1 MATPATGNRTALG
14 RVALVALGA
23 GFIIAVAA
31 VNVVFKGV
39 RLDLTENRL
48 YTLSEG
54 TRKVLA
60 DIPEPVNVYFFYSDR
75 ATTSIPYLRSYA
87 ARVQEMLEEFAS
99 RSSGKLRVTVV
110 DPQPFSEDEDRA
122 AQFGLQP
129 ANLPTTPEP
138 VYLGIAGTNSVG
150 DQEIIPFLDP
160 GKEQFLE
167 YDLAKLVYSLAKPQK
182 PVIGLLAGLPMMAG
196 FDPVA
201 RQMREPYTIAE
212 QLQQLFDLRVIG
224 DDQARIDDEVQV
236 LLVVH
241 PKDLSDSALYAI
253 DQFVLRGGKAYVF
266 VDPFAEIDQG
276 NPMEPPGLGGS
287 KASDLDRL
295 LDAWGVTIDAEQFVG
310 DDRYALTVGGLTARP
325 VRHLGIIGVD
335 QASMDQDD
343 VVTSGLGVVNFAF
356 AGHIA
361 RKEGAGIELTPLIR
375 SSDSAALIPTSRLA
389 FLSDPT
395 LLRDDFAP
403 TGERFTIAARLT
415 GPVKTAFP
423 DGPPAGAGI
432 PAGAHLA
439 ESREPVNILLVADAD
454 VVADRLW
461 VQTQNF
467 LGQRISQAFANNG
480 DLVINGVDNLLG
492 SSDLI
497 SIRSRATFS
506 RPFDKVLELRRA
518 AEARLVQSEETL
530 QQELRDTEARLA
542 ELQAARQD
550 GATGSLLLS
559 PEQQREIQRF
569 QARRLEIRKELRQVR
584 RSLDQDIESL
594 GNLLKAINIAGI
606 PLVISL
612 LSLALWLGKRR
623 RSRTSPEVGR

>member
-1 MATPATGNRTALG
+1 MADLATGNRRTLG
-14 RVALVALGA
+14 RIGLVVLAI

-31 VNVVFKGV
+31 VNMAFKGL

-54 TRKVLA
+54 TRNVLA
-60 DIPEPVNVYFFYSDR
+60 DIPEPVNVYFFWSDR

-87 ARVQEMLEEFAS
+87 ARVREMLEEFAS
-99 RSSGKLRVTVV
+99 RSNGKLRFTVV

-167 YDLAKLVYSLAKPQK
+167 YDLAKLVYSLAKPKK
-182 PVIGLLAGLPMMAG
+182 PVIGLLSGLPMMAG
-196 FDPVA
+196 FDPMTQ
-201 RQMREPYTIAE
+201 QMREPYAIAE
-212 QLQQLFDLRVIG
+212 QLQQLFELRVVG
-224 DDQARIDDEVQV
+224 EDQPRIDDEVQV

-241 PKDLSDSALYAI
+241 PKELTDAALYAI
-253 DQFVLRGGKAYVF
+253 DQFVLRGGRAFVF
-266 VDPFAEIDQG
+266 VDPFAEIDPG
-276 NPMEPPGLGGS
+276 NPMEPPGPGGS
-287 KASDLDRL
+287 KASDLGRL
-295 LDAWGVTIDAEQFVG
+295 LDAWGVTVDTGKFVA
-310 DDRYALTVGGLTARP
+310 DDRFALTVGGLTARP

-335 QASMDQDD
+335 QSAMDQDD
-343 VVTSGLGVVNFAF
+343 VVTGGLGVVNLAF

-361 RKEGAGIELTPLIR
+361 RKDGATIEVTPLIR
-375 SSDSAALIPTSRLA
+375 SSESAALIPTSRLA
-389 FLSDPT
+389 FLPDPS

-403 TGERFTIAARLT
+403 TDERYTIAARLT
-415 GPVKTAFP
+415 GTVRTAFP
-423 DGPPAGAGI
+423 DGPPAGAGG
-432 PAGAHLA
+432 PAPHLT
-439 ESREPVNILLVADAD
+439 ESAAPVDILLVADAD

-461 VQTQNF
+461 VQNQNF

-518 AEARLVQSEETL
+518 AEARLVQSEEAL
-530 QQELRDTEARLA
+530 QQELRDTEARLS

-550 GATGSLLLS
+550 GGTGSLLLS
-559 PEQQREIQRF
+559 PEQQREIDRF
-569 QARRLEIRKELRQVR
+569 QARRLDIRKELRQVQ
-584 RSLDQDIESL
+584 RSLDQDIERL
-594 GNLLKAINIAGI
+594 GNRLKAINIAGI
-606 PLVISL
+606 PLLISL
-612 LSLALWLGKRR
+612 LSLGLYLGRRR
-623 RSRTSPEVGR
+623 RSRAAPEVQP